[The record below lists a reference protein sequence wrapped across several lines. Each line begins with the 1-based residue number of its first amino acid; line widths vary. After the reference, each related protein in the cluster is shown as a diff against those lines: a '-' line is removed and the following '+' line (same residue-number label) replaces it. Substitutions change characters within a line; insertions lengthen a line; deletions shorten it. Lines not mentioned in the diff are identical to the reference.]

1 VSKGGQVTT
10 LDVEYV
16 RGQFP
21 ALARVVNGRPAAYL
35 DSPGG
40 TQVPERV
47 VAAVAEYLT
56 AHNCNLHGAFATG
69 RETDL
74 IVRDAHAA
82 MADFLGCEADE
93 VSFGANM
100 TTLNLLLAQ
109 ALVRAMEPG
118 DEVIITQLD
127 HEANRAPWL
136 ALADHGI
143 VVREVP
149 VDVDTCTL
157 RWDRLEAFVGARTR
171 VIAVGYASNVVGTVN
186 HVARI
191 ASIARAAGAYSVV
204 DAVHFAL
211 HGAIDVRDLDCDF
224 LLCSAYKFF
233 GPHVGVVY
241 GRRAASTPLRP
252 LQVCTKPDRLPDKY
266 ETGTMNHE
274 GLAGTTEAIE
284 FIADLGRQTAG
295 TCGTASERRQAVV
308 AGMLAIEEYER
319 PLALRLRQGLFA
331 IPGVRV
337 YGPPEGHPCTSTVAF
352 TVAGRHPNDVA
363 SALGDEGLFVWD
375 GDFYATTL
383 VRQLGLGD
391 GGGMVRIGLAP
402 YNTMDEVER
411 VISAVRQLA

>member
-1 VSKGGQVTT
+1 MKGERAAA
-10 LDVEYV
+10 LDVEHV
-16 RGQFP
+16 RRQFP
-21 ALARVVNGRPAAYL
+21 ALARVVNGHPAAYL

-47 VAAVAEYLT
+47 IAAVAAYLRD
-56 AHNCNLHGAFATG
+56 HNCNLHGAFATG
-69 RETDL
+69 RETDE

-82 MADFLGCEADE
+82 MADFLGCDADE

-109 ALVRAMEPG
+109 ALAREMRPG
-118 DEVIITQLD
+118 DEVIVTELD

-149 VDVDTCTL
+149 VDVESCTL
-157 RWDRLEAFVGARTR
+157 RWDRLEAFVGERTR
-171 VIAVGYASNVVGTVN
+171 VIAVGYASNAVGTVN
-186 HVARI
+186 DVARV
-191 ASIARAAGAYSVV
+191 AAVARAAGAYSVV

-211 HGAIDVRDLDCDF
+211 HGSIDVRAVGCDF

-241 GRRAASTPLRP
+241 GRRAVGAPLRP
-252 LQVCTKPDRLPDKY
+252 LQVCTKPDRLPDKF

-274 GLAGTTEAIE
+274 GLAGTVEAVE
-284 FIADLGRQTAG
+284 FIADLGRRAAG
-295 TCGTASERRQAVV
+295 PGAGIGRRQAVT
-308 AGMLAIEEYER
+308 AGMMAVEEYER
-319 PLALRLRQGLFA
+319 PLALRLRQGLAA

-337 YGPPEGHPCTSTVAF
+337 HGPPEDHPRTSTVSF
-352 TVAGRHPNDVA
+352 TAGGRHPRDVA

-375 GDFYATTL
+375 GDFYATTFMRL
-383 VRQLGLGD
+383 LGLAE
-391 GGGMVRIGLAP
+391 GGGMVRVGLAP
-402 YNTMDEVER
+402 YNTADEVER
-411 VISAVRQLA
+411 VLAAVQRLV